1 MNAYAITHDELDL
14 EVRWPGGKSTR
25 FPWIWMRVNEPGA
38 FDPVTHERRFDLAG
52 VAPDIRPDD
61 VELSGDM
68 LVVRWPGGEGV
79 SEVPL
84 AWLEARRP
92 DAPQPADPAAIM
104 PELWDASLAESL
116 PRHTA
121 DGDLKAFLID
131 LKRFGLALVYGLG
144 EDPEAGPA
152 FGARIGPIQETYFGR
167 IFEVHTR
174 PKPNSLAYTAYALPP
189 HTDLPYFETPPGVQ
203 CLHCVRN
210 AAEGGASLFVDGFLA
225 AEILREE
232 APADFDLL
240 ARRPVP
246 FRFIDDAADIRR
258 SRPALTLD
266 REGRLVEVALSP
278 ATADEMRLDDDPAET
293 RAYYAAWRRFM
304 TITRRPELTIHMQLE
319 PGVMVAFDNR
329 RVLHGRD
336 AFDPSTGERWLR
348 GFYIDW
354 TDIDSR
360 LRRL

>member
-1 MNAYAITHDELDL
+1 MDAYAIMHDELDL
-14 EVRWPGGKSTR
+14 EVRWPGGDSTR

-38 FDPVTHERRFDLAG
+38 FDPVTRERRFDLAG
-52 VAPDIRPDD
+52 VAPDIRPEN
-61 VELSGDM
+61 VELDGET
-68 LVVRWPGGEGV
+68 LVVRWPDSEGA
-79 SEVPL
+79 SHVPI

-92 DAPQPADPAAIM
+92 DAPEPADPAAIV
-104 PELWDASLAESL
+104 PEVWAASLAEEL
-116 PRHTA
+116 PRHKA
-121 DGDLKAFLID
+121 DGDLKAFLTD
-131 LKRFGLALVYGLG
+131 LKRLGLALVDGLG

-174 PKPNSLAYTAYALPP
+174 PNPNSLAYTAYALPP

-210 AAEGGASLFVDGFLA
+210 AAEGGASLFVDGFRA

-240 ARRPVP
+240 AGRQVP
-246 FRFIDDAADIRR
+246 FRFIDDIADIRR

-266 REGRLVEVALSP
+266 RDGRLVEVALNP
-278 ATADEMRLDDDPAET
+278 ATADEMRLDADPAET

-304 TITRRPELTIHMQLE
+304 TITRRAELTIHMQLQ

-348 GFYIDW
+348 GFYVDW

>member
-1 MNAYAITHDELDL
+1 MDAYAITHDELDL
-14 EVRWPGGKSTR
+14 EVRWLGGEATR

-38 FDPVTHERRFDLAG
+38 FDPVTRERRFDLAG
-52 VAPDIRPDD
+52 VSLDIRPDN
-61 VELSGDM
+61 VELDGDM
-68 LVVRWPGGEGV
+68 LVVRWPEGEGV
-79 SEVPL
+79 SQVPM

-92 DAPQPADPAAIM
+92 DAPEPVDPAAIA
-104 PELWDASLAESL
+104 PELWDAVLASRL
-116 PRHTA
+116 PRHEA
-121 DGDLKAFLID
+121 DGDLKAFLTE
-131 LKRFGLALVYGLG
+131 LKRFGLALVRGLG

-174 PKPNSLAYTAYALPP
+174 PIPNSLAYTAYALPP

-210 AAEGGASLFVDGFLA
+210 GAEGGASLFVDGFRA

-232 APADFDLL
+232 APTDFDLL
-240 ARRPVP
+240 AGRQMP
-246 FRFIDDAADIRR
+246 FRFIDDIADIRR

-266 REGRLVEVALSP
+266 REGRLLEVALSP
-278 ATADEMRLDDDPAET
+278 ATADEMRLDADPTET
-293 RAYYAAWRRFM
+293 RAYFAALRRFM

-319 PGVMVAFDNR
+319 PGAMVAFDNR

-360 LRRL
+360 LRRP

>member
-1 MNAYAITHDELDL
+1 MDAYAITHDDLDL
-14 EVRWPGGKSTR
+14 EVRWPGGESTR
-25 FPWIWMRVNEPGA
+25 FPWVWMRVNEPGA
-38 FDPVTHERRFDLAG
+38 FDPDTRERLFDLVG
-52 VAPDIRPDD
+52 VSPDIRPEA
-61 VELSGDM
+61 VELNGDA
-68 LVVRWPGGEGV
+68 LVVRWPDSAGE
-79 SEVPL
+79 SIVPMDWL
-84 AWLEARRP
+84 AARRP
-92 DAPQPADPAAIM
+92 GAPTRPDAAAIP
-104 PELWDASLAESL
+104 PELWDASLAGRL
-116 PRHTA
+116 PRHNA
-121 DGDLKAFLID
+121 DGDLGAFLTD
-131 LKRFGLALVYGLG
+131 LKRYGLALVEGLG

-167 IFEVHTR
+167 VFEVHTR

-210 AAEGGASLFVDGFLA
+210 AATGGASLFVDGFRA

-232 APADFDLL
+232 APNDFDLL

-246 FRFIDDAADIRR
+246 FRFSDDAADIRR
-258 SRPALTLD
+258 SRPALTMD
-266 REGRLVEVALSP
+266 REGRLVEVAVSP
-278 ATADEMRLDDDPAET
+278 ATADEMQLDADPAET

-304 TITRRPELTIHMQLE
+304 AITRRPELTIHTLLE
-319 PGVMVAFDNR
+319 TGSMVAFDNR